1 MSYARIS
8 ARMSISVSHDANT
21 GCAKI
26 AHLSIQSLCTGDG
39 PAVLTREEA
48 RQLVYA
54 RISAESPC
62 AEQTVE
68 LAIVDSETIEKEYGW
83 VFFYQTKEYLK
94 SANIVDALVGNA
106 PFIVNKYTGE
116 LIETGTANP
125 IEDYIAE
132 YETQSGY
139 RV

>member
-1 MSYARIS
+1 
-8 ARMSISVSHDANT
+8 
-21 GCAKI
+21 
-26 AHLSIQSLCTGDG
+26 
-39 PAVLTREEA
+39 VLTREEA

-62 AEQTVE
+62 AEQAVE

-94 SANIVDALVGNA
+94 SGNIIDALVGNA